1 MSIYIPLI
9 KNTRWIDLS
18 PEHKELRK
26 ELENDIKDACVKK
39 EHIQPIMLQGAFGI
53 GKTNSLYYLFHLGW
67 CTYKIPV
74 FFVSLGGLIQLIKI
88 HAEKQPLGK
97 IDNSRLGFF
106 INQILKE
113 QIEILKSGD
122 WSNIQEIFF
131 AEFNGGDLNK
141 YLEGFKP
148 VEVID
153 SNKESNEFQNNFSE
167 ETIKNAL
174 SSRNRPLL
182 LIDEFESDFYEL
194 KKYIE
199 TSGGG
204 ILRELFDQV
213 VKDLDMFYL
222 IIGNGPASGY
232 EIAKERGEDSV
243 DSETAGNRRLKTKAI
258 PFPTANLLSRSF
270 LKGDPKGYINFIWW
284 LSRCRP
290 GHVLKLR
297 DSLGAHEELLQLT
310 FSELII
316 KKIFKEPIDEGGEEV
331 TYLKTDFFNQI
342 PGEIHGSILNKLI
355 ISFSPQEIDI
365 QELPKEL
372 TIIKKCVK
380 YFYCSSELVNVEKII
395 LPALNEDLYNK
406 NLYDSQKNGQY
417 ERVNYIEHIQPYFSY
432 ILNAISDE
440 NGNLAFGMIGDS
452 NPNDVLAEIFLIP
465 LMELTY
471 DFISLYEDDS
481 LKEIKQTLDFLLN
494 VINQITKSEEFDDI
508 FPTVSETFNRCKL
521 KNNTKVFLQL
531 SIYSIRESIEQPI
544 GSPRLPYKTK
554 KMEALFDEL
563 PEQNKLPI
571 ILHNEN
577 KLNLYFIPLLNESL
591 LKKYREQLEEHV
603 KNNFIKEE
611 HEKGEIVT
619 RFICFEK
626 NDDIED
632 FKKYLTVYEKDVL
645 EPAYL
650 LKKIDIVN
658 IDSYQLNFSSQIK
671 DYIDS
676 VAKIGI
682 LGRSYDEISDE
693 DITSHNGYLD
703 IKEIINIIGKRP
715 WTEKKETIRTIE
727 HYKKMLFEGDNS
739 VINIIQKESLMEYE
753 STLSK
758 KICNRER
765 YLKSIEE
772 YSYFVKIVSNQ
783 EEDYDSFT
791 KQIAIMTL
799 LEENSNNDDLKAL
812 LKLIRSDFQYSIQKD
827 NPNKLINFS
836 NFLNIISKN
845 TTELEKYNKEFEPDA
860 EFILA
865 LKKLASLLLRDYNV
879 CGITE
884 FNKYLNETKNL
895 HFIKSYHLAL
905 GGEEE
910 NCLLLQCCFYIELL
924 KKIGLVSLKEK
935 INQRIQNLEDRLK
948 NTRVNIIDKLTT
960 LENLLNNKENKN
972 YINKLNKAMQGL
984 TLVKK
989 MASESKSL
997 TIFVII
1003 NTFLEY
1009 LDETEVQSQNLLE
1022 HVEEIIE
1029 SVKGQ
1034 KEKVDEL
1041 QESINNYYSDTLT
1054 EKLLDFKY
1062 WDSRKDN
1069 YLWEKEFLQN
1079 NLKNK
1084 KEYQTL
1090 FEYEFKKI
1098 DPFTYPTVGSDKIEE
1113 LKECLDRLFTYLK
1126 PNIDDTLKDIINIY
1140 EDVQE
1145 SKELK
1150 SFIEELLNVNAK

>member
-1 MSIYIPLI
+1 
-9 KNTRWIDLS
+9 
-18 PEHKELRK
+18 
-26 ELENDIKDACVKK
+26 
-39 EHIQPIMLQGAFGI
+39 
-53 GKTNSLYYLFHLGW
+53 
-67 CTYKIPV
+67 
-74 FFVSLGGLIQLIKI
+74 
-88 HAEKQPLGK
+88 
-97 IDNSRLGFF
+97 
-106 INQILKE
+106 
-113 QIEILKSGD
+113 
-122 WSNIQEIFF
+122 
-131 AEFNGGDLNK
+131 
-141 YLEGFKP
+141 
-148 VEVID
+148 
-153 SNKESNEFQNNFSE
+153 
-167 ETIKNAL
+167 
-174 SSRNRPLL
+174 
-182 LIDEFESDFYEL
+182 
-194 KKYIE
+194 
-199 TSGGG
+199 
-204 ILRELFDQV
+204 
-213 VKDLDMFYL
+213 
-222 IIGNGPASGY
+222 
-232 EIAKERGEDSV
+232 
-243 DSETAGNRRLKTKAI
+243 
-258 PFPTANLLSRSF
+258 
-270 LKGDPKGYINFIWW
+270 
-284 LSRCRP
+284 
-290 GHVLKLR
+290 
-297 DSLGAHEELLQLT
+297 
-310 FSELII
+310 
-316 KKIFKEPIDEGGEEV
+316 
-331 TYLKTDFFNQI
+331 
-342 PGEIHGSILNKLI
+342 
-355 ISFSPQEIDI
+355 
-365 QELPKEL
+365 
-372 TIIKKCVK
+372 
-380 YFYCSSELVNVEKII
+380 
-395 LPALNEDLYNK
+395 
-406 NLYDSQKNGQY
+406 
-417 ERVNYIEHIQPYFSY
+417 
-432 ILNAISDE
+432 
-440 NGNLAFGMIGDS
+440 
-452 NPNDVLAEIFLIP
+452 
-465 LMELTY
+465 MELAY
-471 DFISLYEDDS
+471 DFVSLYEDDS
-481 LKEIKQTLDFLLN
+481 LREIKQTLDFLLN
-494 VINQITKSEEFDDI
+494 IINQITKIINKTTKSEKDIDDI
-508 FPTVSETFNRCKL
+508 FPTVSETFDRCKL

-563 PEQNKLPI
+563 PEQNQLPI
-571 ILHNEN
+571 ILYKEN
-577 KLNLYFIPLLNESL
+577 KLNLYFIPQLKELL
-591 LKKYREQLEEHV
+591 LKNYIEQLKEHV
-603 KNNFIKEE
+603 KNNFIEE
-611 HEKGEIVT
+611 DHNKGEIVT
-619 RFICFEK
+619 RFIYFEK

-632 FKKYLTVYEKDVL
+632 FKNYLTMYGKDVL

-836 NFLNIISKN
+836 NFLNILSKN

-924 KKIGLVSLKEK
+924 KKFGLVSLKEK
-935 INQRIQNLEDRLK
+935 INQRIQNLEERLK

-1003 NTFLEY
+1003 NTVLEY

-1022 HVEEIIE
+1022 QVEEIIE

-1041 QESINNYYSDTLT
+1041 QESINNYCSDTLT
-1054 EKLLDFKY
+1054 EKLSDIKY
-1062 WDSRKDN
+1062 SGSRKDN

-1145 SKELK
+1145 SKKLK